1 MPPRHKTPTFD
12 GPILEETLSVMK
24 ELLNE
29 TKDVKT
35 ELTDI
40 KEILRER

>member
-12 GPILEETLSVMK
+12 GPIYEAMLSVLT
-24 ELLNE
+24 ELLAE
-29 TKDVKT
+29 SKDIKT

-40 KEILRER
+40 KEILQEQ